1 MKPIEFLQIWKR
13 DVMNGADISSR
24 LDMEDEQ
31 MWNIK
36 DDVPVSGLRTVKIS
50 FL

>member
-1 MKPIEFLQIWKR
+1 
-13 DVMNGADISSR
+13 MNGADISSR

-31 MWNIK
+31 MWNSK
-36 DDVPVSGLRTVKIS
+36 DDVPVSGLENRVNDAS

>member
-1 MKPIEFLQIWKR
+1 
-13 DVMNGADISSR
+13 MNGADISSS

-36 DDVPVSGLRTVKIS
+36 DHIPVSGLENRVNDAS

>member
-1 MKPIEFLQIWKR
+1 
-13 DVMNGADISSR
+13 MNGADISSS

-36 DDVPVSGLRTVKIS
+36 DDVSVSGLENRVNDAS